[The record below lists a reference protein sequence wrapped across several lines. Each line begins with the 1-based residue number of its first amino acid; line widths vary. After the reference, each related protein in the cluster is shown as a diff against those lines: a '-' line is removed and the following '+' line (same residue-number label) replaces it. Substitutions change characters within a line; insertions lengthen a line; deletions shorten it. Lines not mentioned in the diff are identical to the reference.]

1 MCHNTIMTSVD
12 LTKLLQKYKTG
23 WVALSNDYSRV
34 VAYAEKFIDLQKKV
48 KNKKNVVVMQAFDNY
63 YNYVS

>member
-1 MCHNTIMTSVD
+1 MTPID
-12 LTKLLQKYKTG
+12 LTKLLQKYKSG

-34 VAYAEKFIDLQKKV
+34 VAHAEKFIDLQKKV
-48 KNKKNVVVMQAFDNY
+48 KNKKNIVVIQAFGNY

>member
-1 MCHNTIMTSVD
+1 MTSIN
-12 LTKLLQKYKTG
+12 LTKLLQKYKSG
-23 WVALSNDYSRV
+23 WVAVSGDYSRV

-48 KNKKNVVVMQAFDNY
+48 KNKKNIVVIQAFGNY

>member
-1 MCHNTIMTSVD
+1 MTSIN
-12 LTKLLQKYKTG
+12 LTKLLQKYKSG
-23 WVALSNDYSRV
+23 WVAVSDDYSRV

-48 KNKKNVVVMQAFDNY
+48 KNKKNIVVIQAFDNY